1 MSLLIRLIHSSEV
14 LPKIRNFRLSEI
26 IARVNSFIFN
36 VLHMDRRVHPGN
48 AMALRIV
55 KRSDGARTVFKL
67 SGRIRSGDIEGL
79 RGQMDGHAGGI
90 ALDLEEVTLVD
101 VEVVRFLGMCEAK
114 GVELVRC
121 SPYIREW
128 VFREQAADDEN

>member
-1 MSLLIRLIHSSEV
+1 MVRQ
-14 LPKIRNFRLSEI
+14 
-26 IARVNSFIFN
+26 
-36 VLHMDRRVHPGN
+36 VHPGN
-48 AMALRIV
+48 TMTLRIV
-55 KRSDGARTVFKL
+55 KRSDGPRTVFRL

-79 RGQMDGHAGGI
+79 RGQMDGQTGGI

-114 GVELVRC
+114 GVELVSC

-128 VFREQAADDEN
+128 VFREQAAGDEN